1 MHVTFYTNSSYK
13 KMKSSSDK
21 LVRSMEP
28 RILVVYVYIEQM
40 NIAEMGPYKGDV
52 DESNTDLYLPSE
64 LWDIR
69 PSFCAS
75 VHREELV

>member
-1 MHVTFYTNSSYK
+1 
-13 KMKSSSDK
+13 
-21 LVRSMEP
+21 
-28 RILVVYVYIEQM
+28 M

-52 DESNTDLYLPSE
+52 DETNIDLYLPSE

-75 VHREELV
+75 IAKNLYNVNEVYEHDLS

>member
-1 MHVTFYTNSSYK
+1 
-13 KMKSSSDK
+13 
-21 LVRSMEP
+21 
-28 RILVVYVYIEQM
+28 M

-52 DESNTDLYLPSE
+52 ESNTDLYPPSE

-75 VHREELV
+75 AHREEPVYCH

>member
-1 MHVTFYTNSSYK
+1 
-13 KMKSSSDK
+13 
-21 LVRSMEP
+21 
-28 RILVVYVYIEQM
+28 M

-52 DESNTDLYLPSE
+52 DETNTDLYLPSE

-75 VHREELV
+75 IAKNLYNVTEVYAFLGVYEHDLS